1 VGVGRVEVQKV
12 WGKGGICKP
21 VILCA
26 RSLRDVKA
34 KQLLILWFSQPI
46 RGMHPAPYTFAHP
59 FMHVLKKSAVDL
71 IVMLVVLGMVA
82 MEANV
87 LGLEGSVTVLWW
99 ALAVYTALLL
109 VLKAGALV
117 SARTLRQMNLQD
129 GSVSP
134 TVYRLLYAVNII
146 ALFASGFWVLT
157 AGWATIWGLSEAV
170 RVRTGA
176 PTGS

>member
-1 VGVGRVEVQKV
+1 
-12 WGKGGICKP
+12 
-21 VILCA
+21 
-26 RSLRDVKA
+26 
-34 KQLLILWFSQPI
+34 
-46 RGMHPAPYTFAHP
+46 
-59 FMHVLKKSAVDL
+59 
-71 IVMLVVLGMVA
+71 
-82 MEANV
+82 
-87 LGLEGSVTVLWW
+87 
-99 ALAVYTALLL
+99 VYTALLL